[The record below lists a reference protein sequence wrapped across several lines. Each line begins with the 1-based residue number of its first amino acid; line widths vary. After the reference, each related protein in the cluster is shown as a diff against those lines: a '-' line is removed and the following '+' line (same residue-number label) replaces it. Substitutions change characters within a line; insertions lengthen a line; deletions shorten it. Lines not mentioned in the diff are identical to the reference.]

1 VLPEVRALKRKL
13 AARLALVPP
22 EVRALKRVLVGAA
35 AIH

>member
-22 EVRALKRVLVGAA
+22 ECARVLVGVA